1 MQRRGAA
8 AKRLAHEWRALAK
21 LDAPADE
28 FIMHLAPVSDDDLMH
43 WRAVVQP
50 PPTGV
55 YGGGRFE
62 LEIVVP
68 DTYPIKPPSMRF
80 RTRIF
85 HPNVHWKVCP
95 VAHTDGGD
103 LPRCASDAME
113 PGVDAAQRVYGGAS
127 APRRARAGESAERRC
142 GQSAA
147 HGRCSGV
154 PFIVP
159 DVHTPVCYG
168 VGRSI
173 EQ

>member
-85 HPNVHWKVCP
+85 HPNVHWKTGEICLDVLQTQWSPAWTLHSACTA
-95 VAHTDGGD
+95 VLA
-103 LPRCASDAME
+103 LLDAPAPE
-113 PGVDAAQRVYGGAS
+113 SPLNVDAANLLRTGDAVAY
-127 APRRARAGESAERRC
+127 
-142 GQSAA
+142 
-147 HGRCSGV
+147 
-154 PFIVP
+154 
-159 DVHTPVCYG
+159 
-168 VGRSI
+168 RSLC
-173 EQ
+173 QMYTRLYAMA